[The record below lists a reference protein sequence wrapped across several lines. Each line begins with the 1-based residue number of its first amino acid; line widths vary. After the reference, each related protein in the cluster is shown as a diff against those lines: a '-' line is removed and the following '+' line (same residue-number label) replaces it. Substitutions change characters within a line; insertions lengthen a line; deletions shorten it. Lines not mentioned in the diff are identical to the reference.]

1 MLKVRAI
8 VTTLGALS
16 LAAAAQAQAPIGWQV
31 AAQAIEAPATGE
43 SWGYSIAFNEDA
55 SLLAVGA
62 PNARVLGSSGVGK
75 VYIYER
81 EVDGTGAVSWD
92 LAQTIPAPPFVTT
105 DPDDPYV
112 VVFAQFGCSV
122 ALENDTLVVGS

>member
-1 MLKVRAI
+1 MP
-8 VTTLGALS
+8 ALTGV
-16 LAAAAQAQAPIGWQV
+16 LCAALCQQSHAQAPIGWQV

-43 SWGYSIAFNEDA
+43 NWGYSIAFNEDA
-55 SLLAVGA
+55 SLLVVGA

-112 VVFAQFGCSV
+112 VVGFAQFGCSV